1 MAGGS
6 PKMEEDVSNVHEEF
20 AVLMEAYESVDGY
33 GAKNAADSTLHGAVA
48 AVGLRDGSSFESRG
62 W

>member
-1 MAGGS
+1 
-6 PKMEEDVSNVHEEF
+6 MEEDVANVHQEF
-20 AVLMEAYESVDGY
+20 AVLMEAYESVDRY
-33 GAKNAADSTLHGAVA
+33 GAKNAADSALQEAVA